1 MIIITAV
8 LITWQD
14 KNRPRQVVVP
24 HDFDDF
30 ERFAPYGYSRDVA
43 RCIVDTSEDRYYP
56 LDPTCPDDGLER
68 WTLAAHEAVERADEA
83 KILALDPELRAK
95 FAPGYETV
103 DDRKARR
110 IREDAEADARAAA
123 AKAKA
128 EADALAAEAA
138 LAARIEAAAAAIVEA
153 QKP

>member
-1 MIIITAV
+1 MITFRAL
-8 LITWQD
+8 LIKWQD
-14 KNRPRQVVVP
+14 RRRADVVVMGEDLA
-24 HDFDDF
+24 DFTK
-30 ERFAPYGYSRDVA
+30 FAPYGALQESVRCVLDVDSG
-43 RCIVDTSEDRYYP
+43 RVYP
-56 LDPTCPDDGLER
+56 LIQTCPDDGLER

-83 KILALDPELRAK
+83 KILALSPELREK

-128 EADALAAEAA
+128 EADALAAAA
-138 LAARIEAAAAAIVEA
+138 DLEARIQAAAAAIVEA